1 MAKNKVKGINEL
13 KRNINTLTAVDVP
26 KAAGRALYTAL
37 TLIENRSLEY
47 VPLDTGAL
55 LNSRFKEIRQETGLS
70 VGRIGF
76 AQNYAVPLHSPKP
89 GGKMDGW
96 KPQTPEDRAMRMSA
110 ANYPSSGMSGG
121 YNPNAKQ
128 DWLNIGLN
136 EAWPEIQR
144 AVKDE
149 FSNL

>member
-1 MAKNKVKGINEL
+1 MAKNKVQGINEL
-13 KRNINTLTAVDVP
+13 KRNVNTLTAVDVP
-26 KAAGRALYTAL
+26 KAAGRALYATL

-55 LNSRFKEIRQETGLS
+55 LNSRFKEIKQESGLS
-70 VGRIGF
+70 IGRIGF
-76 AQNYAVPLHSPKP
+76 AQAYAVPLHSPKP
-89 GGKMDGW
+89 GGKMDNW
-96 KPQTPEDRAMRMSA
+96 KPKPV
-110 ANYPSSGMSGG
+110 PSPGKLVGG

-128 DWLNIGLN
+128 DWLNIGLD

-149 FSNL
+149 FSTL

>member
-1 MAKNKVKGINEL
+1 MAKNKVKGLAEC
-13 KRNINTLTAVDVP
+13 KRNIDTVVRNTIP
-26 KAAGRALYTAL
+26 KNAERALYVTL

-55 LNSRFKEIRQETGLS
+55 LNSRYKTIEQGGNYTI
-70 VGRIGF
+70 GRIGF
-76 AQNYAVPLHSPKP
+76 TQAYALPLHSPKP

-96 KPQTPEDRAMRMSA
+96 KPQTPEDRAQRMSA

-121 YNPNAKQ
+121 YNPSATQ

-144 AVKDE
+144 AVKE
-149 FSNL
+149 EMAL

>member
-1 MAKNKVKGINEL
+1 MAKNKVQGINEL
-13 KRNINTLTAVDVP
+13 KRSINTLTANDVP

-55 LNSRFKEIRQETGLS
+55 LNSRFKEIRQEADLT

-76 AQNYAVPLHSPKP
+76 AQAYAVPLHSPKS
-89 GGKMDGW
+89 GGKMDNW
-96 KPQTPEDRAMRMSA
+96 KPRPIGTIVSIKGQEPRKKTASNMS
-110 ANYPSSGMSGG
+110 
-121 YNPNAKQ
+121 AKQ
-128 DWLNIGLN
+128 DWLNIGLD